1 MSRLDELLQ
10 IASANSEEAFN
21 DLADLMSPEKF
32 TKEELSSNMEEA
44 LGYDPISYHDKKFM
58 EEYFDKLLD
67 NPDISSADKLSL
79 KDDKEKILSDAYTM
93 YQVDSEGTMMS
104 AVDASCAR
112 YGIIIP
118 DNSEYDENEEDV
130 DEDDDE
136 DDDEN

>member
-1 MSRLDELLQ
+1 MSRLKEILQ
-10 IASANSEEAFN
+10 IATANSEDAFD

-67 NPDISSADKLSL
+67 NPDISSADKLSM
-79 KDDKEKILSDAYTM
+79 KEDKERILSDAYEM
-93 YQVDSEGTMMS
+93 YQVDSEEAMES

-118 DNSEYDENEEDV
+118 DNSEYDENEEDT
-130 DEDDDE
+130 DEEDDE
-136 DDDEN
+136 D

>member
-1 MSRLDELLQ
+1 MSRLKEILQ
-10 IASANSEEAFN
+10 IATANSEDAFD

-67 NPDISSADKLSL
+67 NPDISSADKLSM
-79 KDDKEKILSDAYTM
+79 KEDKERILSDAYEI
-93 YQVDSEGTMMS
+93 YQVDSEEAMES

-118 DNSEYDENEEDV
+118 DNSEYDENEEDA
-130 DEDDDE
+130 DEEDDE
-136 DDDEN
+136 D